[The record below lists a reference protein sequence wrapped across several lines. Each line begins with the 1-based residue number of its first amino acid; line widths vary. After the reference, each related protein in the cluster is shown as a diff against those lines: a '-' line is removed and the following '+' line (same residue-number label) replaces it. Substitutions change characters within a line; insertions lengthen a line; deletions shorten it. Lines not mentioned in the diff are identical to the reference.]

1 MGLIPEIQCLRCG
14 TRYSS
19 LKRTCPTCGAPRAN
33 QPTRVPPTSA
43 TVTPHTAAS
52 SRNAVNIRWQF
63 VFGGILLL
71 AVILAVV
78 VLISTSGS
86 STPKV
91 TPNNTAPA
99 ASQQGGTTVY
109 TAADL
114 PSPSPSPEPT
124 PEASPTPPIESMA
137 ITFLNNSVG
146 SELTI
151 SQEGALTI
159 DLDLNTYPVTDEP
172 VTWKSSNE
180 KILTVD
186 DRGNVTIVGAS
197 PTTWVHA
204 VIVAE
209 CCGVEQYVVIYVPS
223 FQAAYLTNNLFDA
236 ETYESDNAE
245 WDAIIYATPAPRG

>member
-1 MGLIPEIQCLRCG
+1 MGLIPETQCLRCG
-14 TRYSS
+14 SRYSS
-19 LKRTCPTCGAPRAN
+19 LKRTCPVCGAPRVN

-71 AVILAVV
+71 AVILAVI
-78 VLISTSGS
+78 VLVSTSN

-91 TPNNTAPA
+91 NPGPA
-99 ASQQGGTTVY
+99 SVPSSPGGSTVY

-137 ITFLNNSVG
+137 ITFLNNNVG
-146 SELTI
+146 AELTI
-151 SQEGALTI
+151 SQEGALVI
-159 DLDLNTYPVTDEP
+159 DLDVSTYPVTDEP
-172 VTWKSSNE
+172 VTWRSSNE

-186 DRGNVTIVGAS
+186 DRGNVTIVGAN
-197 PTTWVHA
+197 PNAWVHA
-204 VIVAE
+204 VIIAE
-209 CCGVEQYVVIYVPS
+209 CCGVEKYVVIYVPS
-223 FQAAYLTNNLFDA
+223 YQAAFLTNNLYDP
-236 ETYESDNAE
+236 ETYEADNAE
-245 WDAIIYATPAPRG
+245 WDTIIYATPAPRA